1 VKNIDHLGLIAGM
14 IEELGLVE
22 LIDQQIKNEDRKV
35 SVGTAVKA
43 LIMNSMGF
51 TQHAL
56 YISPA
61 FFERCDVAHLFGS
74 SYSATDFNDD
84 SLGRALDRLS
94 DHGVSHL
101 FSLLSHRAC
110 QNQGLDEAFVHAD
123 STNFSV
129 EGEYKDADG
138 GVLIAHGYPKDG
150 RRDLKQ
156 VTLGLITTYQSSI
169 PRYMQCFDGNS
180 SDKDHLPTLVNHYVE
195 CLQAGQKVGIFI
207 ADSGIYSAENISDKL
222 TGLEWIT
229 RVPETIGTAK
239 QLISD
244 TSQQDLSTVED
255 IEGYSI
261 KAFESQYGG
270 VCQRWLLVYSEP
282 LFKAATKTIEDKAN
296 KQIQQL
302 QPKTQKW
309 AKEFFKTKSQADD
322 FIQQISEKYPLLNI
336 EFSLK
341 EHLYYT
347 TKGRPKAENQ
357 RVGYKFQSI
366 QLRHNTTQ
374 INKQASSKSR
384 FILATNV
391 LHKGRLPDEKILK
404 AYKQQASS
412 VENSFKFLKDPI
424 FFAESFFVKKNGR
437 LQALLMIMALAL
449 LVYALCE
456 RKLRT
461 ALADKNETVLAQNK
475 QKTQK
480 PTMRMVFSQFRGIH
494 IVKVSQN
501 DSQQTFIANL
511 NDNHRKIIA
520 LLGHTFAK
528 YYIFTE

>member
-1 VKNIDHLGLIAGM
+1 VKNIDDLGLIAGM

-43 LIMNSMGF
+43 LIMNFMGF

-207 ADSGIYSAENISDKL
+207 ADSGIYSAEKIS
-222 TGLEWIT
+222 
-229 RVPETIGTAK
+229 
-239 QLISD
+239 S
-244 TSQQDLSTVED
+244 
-255 IEGYSI
+255 
-261 KAFESQYGG
+261 G
-270 VCQRWLLVYSEP
+270 VDYARARDDWYCQ
-282 LFKAATKTIEDKAN
+282 AT
-296 KQIQQL
+296 
-302 QPKTQKW
+302 
-309 AKEFFKTKSQADD
+309 
-322 FIQQISEKYPLLNI
+322 
-336 EFSLK
+336 
-341 EHLYYT
+341 H
-347 TKGRPKAENQ
+347 
-357 RVGYKFQSI
+357 
-366 QLRHNTTQ
+366 LRHFTAGL
-374 INKQASSKSR
+374 IDSGRYRGLLYKS
-384 FILATNV
+384 L
-391 LHKGRLPDEKILK
+391 
-404 AYKQQASS
+404 
-412 VENSFKFLKDPI
+412 
-424 FFAESFFVKKNGR
+424 
-437 LQALLMIMALAL
+437 
-449 LVYALCE
+449 
-456 RKLRT
+456 
-461 ALADKNETVLAQNK
+461 
-475 QKTQK
+475 
-480 PTMRMVFSQFRGIH
+480 
-494 IVKVSQN
+494 
-501 DSQQTFIANL
+501 
-511 NDNHRKIIA
+511 
-520 LLGHTFAK
+520 
-528 YYIFTE
+528 